1 MIPMKRI
8 LSLISAIV
16 CSLSLLHAQTT
27 AITVS
32 GNVKDKDKSPLQGC
46 TVYFIQADTLVG
58 GSITDKKGDFSVKG
72 LQAGDYVCRVSM
84 VGFKKIE
91 HPFKLTGSVRL
102 PQFTLQ
108 EDATQ
113 LKEVTVTGD
122 KRNIVH
128 SSAGSTTFFLSE
140 HAKTAKTAYDAL
152 LEVPKLVV
160 NPIERNIKLL
170 TGESPIILIDGVNR
184 PGYINVMNPEII
196 ESVEIIDVPDARYL
210 GEEGVTAILNIH
222 LKRVAT
228 PTYVNGNIYANH
240 ALTYRYGVTGGGAE
254 LGNAKSSLYLN
265 LQSFYFSDTKSN
277 EYSESQSGDIRRK
290 FSGEQL
296 YSANSYYAAL
306 GGDRIFSD
314 KNYAAFALKYIS
326 NPSDTESHRQGNVE
340 YASEQ
345 KQSDATV
352 YNQSDNKYHLATAY
366 LYYKHSFS
374 KHQSLEATGNY
385 SYSYSG
391 SIGEQQEHN
400 DFYQYHNL
408 IDYINDRHYGK
419 LDLDYT
425 NLIQGKYSLTAG
437 SNTSYSSTNID
448 DKEDC
453 FPVYNY
459 KKWQEYLYVGF
470 NNNRSGGKF
479 FYLLSIGMDMLFT
492 EADGVKNHY
501 IDVLPSVALIYKFNQ
516 KHNLNLSY
524 RRHRYSPTLSMLN
537 PRNTSTDSLLINQG
551 NPYLRPSFQDQ
562 VRLSYKLSYKSLFL
576 EPYISYSY
584 SSKLIN
590 AVGTLKDNIYIQS
603 YRNLLCANFLN
614 AGTSA
619 NYNLPFGNIG
629 MSAYYERRYQ
639 KGMTFANADLWNFN
653 MNAYLYYKQ
662 VSLSLNMGYT
672 TASYGYTTKSEGT
685 PYSNANLSW
694 NLPKNWRV
702 YVMGQYFVGTGMWSK
717 SWVKDEGYTSYKAN
731 YLTDRIPTFSIG
743 ASYTF
748 KNKVQNKWRQKKQ
761 FNNDD
766 RELQGIGVK

>member
-1 MIPMKRI
+1 
-8 LSLISAIV
+8 
-16 CSLSLLHAQTT
+16 
-27 AITVS
+27 
-32 GNVKDKDKSPLQGC
+32 
-46 TVYFIQADTLVG
+46 
-58 GSITDKKGDFSVKG
+58 
-72 LQAGDYVCRVSM
+72 
-84 VGFKKIE
+84 
-91 HPFKLTGSVRL
+91 
-102 PQFTLQ
+102 
-108 EDATQ
+108 
-113 LKEVTVTGD
+113 
-122 KRNIVH
+122 
-128 SSAGSTTFFLSE
+128 
-140 HAKTAKTAYDAL
+140 
-152 LEVPKLVV
+152 
-160 NPIERNIKLL
+160 
-170 TGESPIILIDGVNR
+170 
-184 PGYINVMNPEII
+184 
-196 ESVEIIDVPDARYL
+196 
-210 GEEGVTAILNIH
+210 
-222 LKRVAT
+222 
-228 PTYVNGNIYANH
+228 
-240 ALTYRYGVTGGGAE
+240 
-254 LGNAKSSLYLN
+254 
-265 LQSFYFSDTKSN
+265 
-277 EYSESQSGDIRRK
+277 
-290 FSGEQL
+290 
-296 YSANSYYAAL
+296 
-306 GGDRIFSD
+306 
-314 KNYAAFALKYIS
+314 
-326 NPSDTESHRQGNVE
+326 
-340 YASEQ
+340 
-345 KQSDATV
+345 
-352 YNQSDNKYHLATAY
+352 
-366 LYYKHSFS
+366 
-374 KHQSLEATGNY
+374 
-385 SYSYSG
+385 
-391 SIGEQQEHN
+391 
-400 DFYQYHNL
+400 
-408 IDYINDRHYGK
+408 
-419 LDLDYT
+419 
-425 NLIQGKYSLTAG
+425 
-437 SNTSYSSTNID
+437 
-448 DKEDC
+448 
-453 FPVYNY
+453 
-459 KKWQEYLYVGF
+459 
-470 NNNRSGGKF
+470 
-479 FYLLSIGMDMLFT
+479 MDMLFT

>member
-140 HAKTAKTAYDAL
+140 HAKKAKTAYDAL

-254 LGNAKSSLYLN
+254 LGNAKS
-265 LQSFYFSDTKSN
+265 
-277 EYSESQSGDIRRK
+277 
-290 FSGEQL
+290 
-296 YSANSYYAAL
+296 
-306 GGDRIFSD
+306 
-314 KNYAAFALKYIS
+314 
-326 NPSDTESHRQGNVE
+326 
-340 YASEQ
+340 
-345 KQSDATV
+345 
-352 YNQSDNKYHLATAY
+352 
-366 LYYKHSFS
+366 
-374 KHQSLEATGNY
+374 
-385 SYSYSG
+385 
-391 SIGEQQEHN
+391 
-400 DFYQYHNL
+400 
-408 IDYINDRHYGK
+408 
-419 LDLDYT
+419 
-425 NLIQGKYSLTAG
+425 
-437 SNTSYSSTNID
+437 
-448 DKEDC
+448 
-453 FPVYNY
+453 
-459 KKWQEYLYVGF
+459 
-470 NNNRSGGKF
+470 
-479 FYLLSIGMDMLFT
+479 
-492 EADGVKNHY
+492 
-501 IDVLPSVALIYKFNQ
+501 
-516 KHNLNLSY
+516 
-524 RRHRYSPTLSMLN
+524 
-537 PRNTSTDSLLINQG
+537 
-551 NPYLRPSFQDQ
+551 
-562 VRLSYKLSYKSLFL
+562 
-576 EPYISYSY
+576 
-584 SSKLIN
+584 
-590 AVGTLKDNIYIQS
+590 
-603 YRNLLCANFLN
+603 
-614 AGTSA
+614 
-619 NYNLPFGNIG
+619 
-629 MSAYYERRYQ
+629 
-639 KGMTFANADLWNFN
+639 
-653 MNAYLYYKQ
+653 
-662 VSLSLNMGYT
+662 
-672 TASYGYTTKSEGT
+672 
-685 PYSNANLSW
+685 
-694 NLPKNWRV
+694 
-702 YVMGQYFVGTGMWSK
+702 
-717 SWVKDEGYTSYKAN
+717 
-731 YLTDRIPTFSIG
+731 
-743 ASYTF
+743 
-748 KNKVQNKWRQKKQ
+748 
-761 FNNDD
+761 
-766 RELQGIGVK
+766 